1 LLLAIQDNT
10 DNLLLIAALYEHIPP
25 AIFVFILGACVGSF
39 LNVVIYRLPNN
50 IRLLVPASSCPSCN
64 HKLRFFRENVPIIG
78 WLAIRGKCR
87 YCKAPVSMEY
97 PIVELVTAL
106 LFLACYAVCYWIPE
120 STPFLGEIFGPW
132 WHDNGVIKT
141 LPMFLSLLTLVAGL
155 LAMTIIDARTFMI
168 PIQIPLFMTA
178 VGFLAAL
185 LQPHLNMRHLPEQV
199 WPYPLVDWTWAGAA
213 FGGMIGV
220 CVSTFFLKIGVFRC
234 SFADYDDYIQ
244 GDEMLAVYPHAR
256 REVLR
261 ELVFVLPIV
270 VGFIVGWM
278 CGYETGYPSLA
289 VQGIAGSMLGY
300 IVGGAFVWGIRIF
313 GSLAFGKEAM
323 GLGDV
328 HLLAGVGAIIGWWDP
343 ILIFFIAPFS
353 GILWA
358 IVAALLEKIGKQHQE
373 IPYGPHLAVATLV
386 VVFANPGIHWLW
398 SVAMPGVHM
407 PTTEKLQ
414 TKLLEVDLTY
424 GEKQGSIPIYPH
436 VVGND
441 KAIQDVSL
449 VCGFK
454 SSDMEKGHA

>member
-1 LLLAIQDNT
+1 
-10 DNLLLIAALYEHIPP
+10 
-25 AIFVFILGACVGSF
+25 
-39 LNVVIYRLPNN
+39 
-50 IRLLVPASSCPSCN
+50 
-64 HKLRFFRENVPIIG
+64 
-78 WLAIRGKCR
+78 
-87 YCKAPVSMEY
+87 MEY

-120 STPFLGEIFGPW
+120 STPILGEIFGPW

-220 CVSTFFLKIGVFRC
+220 CVSTFLLKIGVFRY
-234 SFADYDDYIQ
+234 SFADYDDYLQEDQIEDIDQ
-244 GDEMLAVYPHAR
+244 SSRFPLKEVVWLVPILNIVIAFALFMISRFVKKKQIKTNVPSNIPIAQSYPHAR

-300 IVGGAFVWGIRIF
+300 IVGGAFVWAIRIF